1 MGKMYGTINVTEV
14 RSKGIGGCE
23 EHNRRQYEPGQM
35 PKNIDPSRSHLNVE
49 SIAGNKD
56 SFREAI
62 DEKLEGL
69 TVRKNAVIAL
79 EYILGASP
87 EFFEKLSGNPKG
99 YLKFCVDFVE
109 QRHTK
114 GSVVATNMHF
124 DEKTPHVHVLVV
136 PIVEKEVRWKNKTRE
151 GVNMERRLCARDFT
165 GHPDMLRQLQKDFYE
180 HIVPFGEFTGIEFIK
195 YTSAQQQVK
204 TYNERVDHRI
214 DEVNKLAE
222 QAQQEIPGLKLQLEQ
237 TQYMLATYELEL
249 EKKIELKKQQ
259 EAALKRQIEINERIA
274 REKEQMEKDLKAKR
288 EAELRVAKIKK
299 LNNVKGK
306 DKDDDNERGFRMRM

>member
-1 MGKMYGTINVTEV
+1 
-14 RSKGIGGCE
+14 
-23 EHNRRQYEPGQM
+23 
-35 PKNIDPSRSHLNVE
+35 
-49 SIAGNKD
+49 
-56 SFREAI
+56 
-62 DEKLEGL
+62 
-69 TVRKNAVIAL
+69 
-79 EYILGASP
+79 
-87 EFFEKLSGNPKG
+87 
-99 YLKFCVDFVE
+99 
-109 QRHTK
+109 
-114 GSVVATNMHF
+114 
-124 DEKTPHVHVLVV
+124 
-136 PIVEKEVRWKNKTRE
+136 
-151 GVNMERRLCARDFT
+151 
-165 GHPDMLRQLQKDFYE
+165 MLRQLQKDFYE

>member
-87 EFFEKLSGNPKG
+87 EFFEKLSGNHRG

-109 QRHTK
+109 QRHTQ
-114 GSVVATNMHF
+114 GSIVAINMHF

-165 GHPDMLRQLQKDFYE
+165 GHPNMLRQLQKDFYE
-180 HIVPFGEFTGIEFIK
+180 HIVPFGEFTGIEFTK
-195 YTSAQQQVK
+195 YTSAQEQVK

-214 DEVNKLAE
+214 DQVNNLAE
-222 QAQQEIPGLKLQLEQ
+222 QAQKQMLELTRQLEQ
-237 TQYMLATYELEL
+237 TQQVLARLDVDL
-249 EKKIELKKQQ
+249 EKKKELAKQQ
-259 EAALKRQIEINERIA
+259 AAALQREIEANQRVLRA
-274 REKEQMEKDLKAKR
+274 KEEMDKELKAKR
-288 EAELRVAKIKK
+288 EAEKRVTQIKK
-299 LNNVKGK
+299 INKGN
-306 DKDDDNERGFRMRM
+306 DRGQGYGGGHSM